1 MILLTIGCSKP
12 EEYSEEAEH
21 SHNAEKK
28 LGGEKAV
35 TKADEQ
41 KGIKLASHSI
51 NLLKIKTVLL
61 QKFATNQYVYQIPK
75 SSLVYF
81 EDKVGIYYKRGEWYN
96 LKGVK
101 IHSNTGSTVAI
112 STKYLLNI
120 DQLVVSGVPLLRL
133 AHLEAFGAS
142 GEGHGH

>member
-21 SHNAEKK
+21 SQKKKKK

-81 EDKVGIYYKRGEWYN
+81 EDK
-96 LKGVK
+96 
-101 IHSNTGSTVAI
+101 SAI
-112 STKYLLNI
+112 SQFYVCWYSQKSALQI
-120 DQLVVSGVPLLRL
+120 IAHAVFHLVLS
-133 AHLEAFGAS
+133 F
-142 GEGHGH
+142 